1 MSIRST
7 SLQVI
12 KGLHSHIL
20 DYYNLEELTS
30 QVTNLK
36 CPYYPT
42 LYKCAFHIVEGGCFL
57 IYNEDIQNFLSDL
70 LQSDKTKYT
79 ENQSFEMYC
88 HLLSREIVKIIE
100 RQKFTI

>member
-12 KGLHSHIL
+12 KGLHAHIN
-20 DYYNLEELTS
+20 DYYNLEDLTS
-30 QVTNLK
+30 QITSLK

-42 LYKCAFHIVEGGCFL
+42 LYRCAYHIVEGGSFL
-57 IYNEDIQNFLSDL
+57 ITNEDIQNFLSDL

-79 ENQSFEMYC
+79 ETQSFEMYC
-88 HLLSREIVKIIE
+88 HLLAREIAKIVDK
-100 RQKFTI
+100 QKFTI